1 MKKNVAYIVVGA
13 VLLYLLF
20 KPNRSKAQSKENGNN
35 TSPDDDI
42 TDIGDVLKSTR
53 NFNFFYKQE
62 ENAFNT
68 QYDKQYTDNSP
79 SPKNG
84 DLLVIYW
91 AIPERNIERKST
103 FQFMNRE
110 WRRFSNFAK
119 SQNLKNKKWVSL
131 KTQK

>member
-1 MKKNVAYIVVGA
+1 MKKNVAYLIVGA

-20 KPNRSKAQSKENGNN
+20 KPNRSKAQSKENNN
-35 TSPDDDI
+35 NSSADDNVTGVD
-42 TDIGDVLKSTR
+42 DVLKSSR
-53 NFNFFYKQE
+53 DFNFFYKQE
-62 ENAFNT
+62 ESAFNT
-68 QYDKQYTDNSP
+68 QYDKQYTDDSP
-79 SPKNG
+79 SPKDG

-103 FQFMNRE
+103 FQFMNRQ

-119 SQNLKNKKWVSL
+119 IQNKKNQKWVSL